1 VTDIDAVKD
10 LITVKTKNGFTGSL
24 VINYNKGII
33 TNVEKVQSMNNQ
45 RISRELKRDTNAIE
59 SQSRKG

>member
-1 VTDIDAVKD
+1 MTDIDAVKD